1 MGTRSAL
8 VHFRPAMICRIE
20 MPSIPHDIL
29 VYAGIAVGALVAVS
43 VITRWVPLLGTA
55 LRIACWGVI
64 AVVAIGAVQQ
74 RSLFDPYFAR
84 LTRLLNLAP
93 ADGQQVSGRELRI
106 PMSRDGHFWVRARI
120 NGVERKL
127 LVDSGATITALSV
140 DTANAAGLEPEQA
153 PFPVILKTANGAV
166 AARTARVATLRIG
179 NVVARNL
186 AVVVSPSFGDT
197 EVIGMNFLSKL
208 KSWRVEG
215 NVLILE
221 PHHPQSAAGT
231 DDA

>member
-1 MGTRSAL
+1 MPALSHDLLLYTGLAVAAL
-8 VHFRPAMICRIE
+8 VVVNI
-20 MPSIPHDIL
+20 
-29 VYAGIAVGALVAVS
+29 V
-43 VITRWVPLLGTA
+43 TRRVPLIGSL
-55 LRIACWGVI
+55 LRFAVWGVI
-64 AVVAIGAVQQ
+64 VMLVIGAVEQ

-84 LTRLLNLAP
+84 ITHFLRLDTP
-93 ADGQQVSGRELRI
+93 DDQQVSGKELRI

-140 DTANAAGLEPEQA
+140 DTAEAAGLMPEKS
-153 PFPVILKTANGAV
+153 PFPIILKTANGAV
-166 AARTARVATLRIG
+166 AARTSRVSTLRIG

-186 AVVVSPSFGDT
+186 PVVVSPSFGDT

-215 NVLILE
+215 TILILE
-221 PHHPQSAAGT
+221 PHHPQSSASGT
-231 DDA
+231 NA